1 MKCLIDYITNWKVH
15 RFLAKNTDMS
25 TLCGFNNDRLAV
37 TMLPATLNRRSDAE
51 LVPQTHKYLRA
62 SFDDGYPLACILH
75 HWRGSASS
83 SIPGAETYRDIS
95 KSIRAAGVVRA
106 QHEID

>member
-1 MKCLIDYITNWKVH
+1 
-15 RFLAKNTDMS
+15 MS

-62 SFDDGYPLACILH
+62 SFDNDGYPLACILH

-83 SIPGAETYRDIS
+83 SIPGAETYQDIS
-95 KSIRAAGVVRA
+95 RSIRAAGVVASGDVAAVFFTCPRSFA
-106 QHEID
+106 SDFFFFFGTG